1 MVRNGKPNTDTFNSQ
16 KEHWQKMYAQ
26 NAAMFGNGPSY
37 PAKKAAGLF
46 KAHGARR
53 ILELGSGQGRD
64 TIFLASQG
72 FEVYAL
78 DYSKEGLSAIENAA
92 EASGVASSVKTVYHD
107 VRQRLPFD
115 NDFFDGC
122 YSHMLYCMAL
132 GTSELEYLSGEAHR
146 VLKPGGLNIYTVR
159 NTKDPHYRTGIDLG
173 DDMWE
178 IGGGFI
184 VRFFSRGKV
193 EHLAKGYEI
202 VDIEEFDETSLP
214 KKLFLVTM
222 KKI

>member
-1 MVRNGKPNTDTFNSQ
+1 
-16 KEHWQKMYAQ
+16 MYAQ

-37 PAKKAAGLF
+37 PAEKAAGLF

-78 DYSKEGLSAIENAA
+78 DYSEEGLSAIENAA
-92 EASGVASSVKTVYHD
+92 EANGVASSVKTVYHD
-107 VRQRLPFD
+107 VRQPLPFD

-132 GTSELEYLSGEAHR
+132 GTSELEYLSGEVHR
-146 VLKPGGLNIYTVR
+146 VIKPGGLNIYTVR

-173 DDMWE
+173 DDIWE
-178 IGGGFI
+178 IARRI
-184 VRFFSRGKV
+184 YRAFFQQR
-193 EHLAKGYEI
+193 KG
-202 VDIEEFDETSLP
+202 
-214 KKLFLVTM
+214 
-222 KKI
+222 